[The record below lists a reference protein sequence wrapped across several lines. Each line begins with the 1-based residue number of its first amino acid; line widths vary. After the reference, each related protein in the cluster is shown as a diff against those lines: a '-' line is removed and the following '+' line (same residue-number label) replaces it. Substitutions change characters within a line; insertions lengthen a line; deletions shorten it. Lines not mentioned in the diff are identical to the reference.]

1 MMRMVAALLCTTLLA
16 LSPRPASAQ
25 DAPARVVDLQSVE
38 SNADAPK
45 RSAFGRVMDVMISA
59 LVQQQASPRATA
71 QAHIPAT
78 QALALQPAASPAPP
92 RATPRATRAEPR
104 IRVALGER
112 FALPPAGTTALAAQ
126 ETSE

>member
-78 QALALQPAASPAPP
+78 QALALQPAASPAPA